1 MLINRPELPPA
12 GAGERPIRPVAA
24 ALVNVF
30 NAASIAASAT
40 LPSKSVLIALS
51 IGRPRIDFPV
61 SLPRSNDR
69 ICP

>member
-1 MLINRPELPPA
+1 MLINRTELPPA

-40 LPSKSVLIALS
+40 LPSKA
-51 IGRPRIDFPV
+51 R
-61 SLPRSNDR
+61 
-69 ICP
+69 